1 MGSPMKRMM
10 VIFAALLAVTGSQT
24 AADVPHYPFHHA
36 REREAWIRSGGE
48 RDESWVNIAHRGA
61 SGYAPENTMASF
73 VKAFDMGADM
83 LELDVQLS
91 KDGEVVVIHDST
103 VERTTDG
110 QGEVGGLTLEE
121 LRRLD
126 AGSWYDSSFKGEIIP
141 TLAEV
146 LEHFG
151 GRIGLLIEL
160 KSPSRYPGIEQK
172 VAGDLR
178 RYAAQTEGQMY
189 KDLMIVQSADTDSL
203 VRFRQ
208 LMPDIPLGV
217 VITSAGDLSKQRLD
231 NMKAYADYVSISMR
245 LVSKGLVQKIHQSG
259 MKTMVWTIRDML
271 QIPYVLQINVDGII
285 TDYPDRVPITISNR
299 NMTR

>member
-1 MGSPMKRMM
+1 MKRMM
-10 VIFAALLAVTGSQT
+10 VIFAALLAVTGSHT
-24 AADVPHYPFHHA
+24 AADVPYYPFHHA
-36 REREAWIRSGGE
+36 REQEVWIRSGDE
-48 RDESWVNIAHRGA
+48 RDQSWVNIAHRGA

-110 QGEVGGLTLEE
+110 QGEVGDLTLEE

-126 AGSWYDSSFKGEIIP
+126 AGSWYDSSFKGEVIP

-178 RYAAQTEGQMY
+178 RYAARVDGQRY
-189 KDLMIVQSADTDSL
+189 KDLIIVQSADTDSL
-203 VRFRQ
+203 VRFRK

-217 VITSAGDLSKQRLD
+217 VITSAGDLSKQRLE
-231 NMKAYADYVSISMR
+231 NMKSYAEYVSISMR

-299 NMTR
+299 NMIR